1 MLLGTVVAAFFAN
14 DGAALILTP
23 IVLVMVKHLGFK
35 TNMIFP
41 FIIACGFVS
50 DTTSLPLIVG
60 NLVNIIS
67 ADYFCIDFLQY
78 LGRMFITNLFALIA
92 SISFLCLYF
101 RKSIPQTFNI
111 PHLKAPKDIIKDSR
125 LFILAWFIL
134 VALLAGYL
142 FGGLIHFP
150 VSIIIRMIALIF
162 LGCTHQSEAVHAKQ
176 IILGV
181 PWNIVLFSIG
191 MYLVVFGLK
200 NAGITSLLAH
210 ALSYISN
217 YGLFSSV
224 IGMGFIAAFLSSIM
238 NNLLTVLIDGIA
250 IGQSE
255 VTGFIK

>member
-1 MLLGTVVAAFFAN
+1 MLLGTVVTAFFAN

-92 SISFLCLYF
+92 SISFLWLYF

-111 PHLKAPKDIIKDSR
+111 SHLKAPKDIIKDSR

-142 FGGLIHFP
+142 FG
-150 VSIIIRMIALIF
+150 
-162 LGCTHQSEAVHAKQ
+162 
-176 IILGV
+176 
-181 PWNIVLFSIG
+181 
-191 MYLVVFGLK
+191 
-200 NAGITSLLAH
+200 
-210 ALSYISN
+210 ALSIFQSP
-217 YGLFSSV
+217 SSS
-224 IGMGFIAAFLSSIM
+224 G
-238 NNLLTVLIDGIA
+238 
-250 IGQSE
+250 
-255 VTGFIK
+255 

>member
-35 TNMIFP
+35 TNMLFP

-92 SISFLCLYF
+92 SISFLWLYF

-111 PHLKAPKDIIKDSR
+111 SHLKAPKDNYKRFKIVHTGMVHLSR
-125 LFILAWFIL
+125 I
-134 VALLAGYL
+134 
-142 FGGLIHFP
+142 
-150 VSIIIRMIALIF
+150 VSWL
-162 LGCTHQSEAVHAKQ
+162 
-176 IILGV
+176 
-181 PWNIVLFSIG
+181 
-191 MYLVVFGLK
+191 
-200 NAGITSLLAH
+200 SLWGP
-210 ALSYISN
+210 YP
-217 YGLFSSV
+217 FSSLHHHRDDRTH
-224 IGMGFIAAFLSSIM
+224 ISGLHTSI
-238 NNLLTVLIDGIA
+238 
-250 IGQSE
+250 
-255 VTGFIK
+255 